1 MRALQ
6 YKCRPEK
13 LFRGSLFDSEAAIF
27 DSLRVELE
35 TQYQQTD
42 NVFRSTGLAH
52 FEGDMAAR
60 CFRSASTPWTKLLP
74 EADTLVTVWLTVK
87 RFYEWSDD
95 GRKRIICVWNA
106 MTCMRISPLGRAE
119 FDPSDVAV
127 GTLANVL
134 VGCYHR
140 TVIVMHHVLE
150 KLLLVEDTR
159 SLLG

>member
-1 MRALQ
+1 
-6 YKCRPEK
+6 
-13 LFRGSLFDSEAAIF
+13 
-27 DSLRVELE
+27 
-35 TQYQQTD
+35 
-42 NVFRSTGLAH
+42 
-52 FEGDMAAR
+52 
-60 CFRSASTPWTKLLP
+60 
-74 EADTLVTVWLTVK
+74 
-87 RFYEWSDD
+87 
-95 GRKRIICVWNA
+95 
-106 MTCMRISPLGRAE
+106 MRISPLGRAE